1 MLTEARR
8 GQLARVGRIVG
19 PVGLFARVAFVDVR
33 DTRKLDDAEKVRVE
47 DASRRRA
54 GE

>member
-1 MLTEARR
+1 
-8 GQLARVGRIVG
+8 
-19 PVGLFARVAFVDVR
+19 VR